1 MAQALNAYPSRPPT
15 GQRPD
20 LPIAP
25 LASPFVALNE
35 PVRRWP
41 RTGQPV
47 KAIMPPDR
55 PWKDEWLLKLARWR
69 VARARQQKNWAEHQA
84 ATMWGTLPDN
94 HSPELDLSPLERMK
108 ELENLFA
115 EIGKPRTML
124 LARELLGVC
133 VTILAHAH
141 EDPESTFAQGPVL
154 EILRNVLNSL
164 DWCKAE
170 MEIGPAAP
178 CLIE

>member
-1 MAQALNAYPSRPPT
+1 MSDVLDFERPTQP
-15 GQRPD
+15 
-20 LPIAP
+20 A
-25 LASPFVALNE
+25 E
-35 PVRRWP
+35 PP
-41 RTGQPV
+41 QSKFGN
-47 KAIMPPDR
+47 
-55 PWKDEWLLKLARWR
+55 DEWLLKLCAEWR
-69 VARARQQKNWAEHQA
+69 VARAQQQKNWAEHQA

-94 HSPELDLSPLERMK
+94 YSPELDLSPLERMK

-115 EIGKPRTML
+115 EIGEPRTML

-133 VTILAHAH
+133 VTILAHVH

-164 DWCKAE
+164 DSCKAE

-178 CLIE
+178 M